1 MDIIALMKKR
11 QQLKKELQLL
21 RENRKPENTI
31 VVPSRQMVLQGDGY
45 AEITCYIE
53 TTPEEIKLEAEIMEL
68 KTQINRPTTGSF
80 TLTPGQSFLTKD
92 CR

>member
-31 VVPSRQMVLQGDGY
+31 VVPRRHMVLQGDGY
-45 AEITCYIE
+45 AEITCHIE

-68 KTQINRPTTGSF
+68 KPKSIAPLRAHLPSLPVKVF
-80 TLTPGQSFLTKD
+80 
-92 CR
+92 